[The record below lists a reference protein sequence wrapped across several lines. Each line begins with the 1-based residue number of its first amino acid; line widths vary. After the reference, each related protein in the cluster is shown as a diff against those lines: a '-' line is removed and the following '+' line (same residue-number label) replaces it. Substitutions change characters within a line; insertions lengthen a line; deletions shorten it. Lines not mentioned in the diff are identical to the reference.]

1 MGRGRHELP
10 REVYGTAG
18 ESRGRCLRR
27 WSRGWLPGRAAQG
40 RSSTHVL
47 EAVSVGPL
55 MSHDND
61 QRKGAPSGPPARPS
75 GSGRHWTP
83 TEGPQVPGH
92 AAASPAPSQS
102 PVLRCGQVGPVKVC
116 RLMVCLI
123 PIGALEPV
131 GARAP
136 RRVFQDNEVTWYRTH
151 SKKPY
156 GSTKSSGQCGRIR
169 GHVPSQTGT
178 AS

>member
-83 TEGPQVPGH
+83 AEGPQVPGH
-92 AAASPAPSQS
+92 AAASPAPHIPRIEVRTGRAGGGS
-102 PVLRCGQVGPVKVC
+102 PVDGVSHPH
-116 RLMVCLI
+116 
-123 PIGALEPV
+123 GALEPV

>member
-92 AAASPAPSQS
+92 AAASPAPLSIPRVEVRTGRAGEGL
-102 PVLRCGQVGPVKVC
+102 PVDGVSYPHWGPGAGRRQGPSTRVPRQRGDV
-116 RLMVCLI
+116 V
-123 PIGALEPV
+123 PNALEE
-131 GARAP
+131 ALRLNEELRAVRQDQGP
-136 RRVFQDNEVTWYRTH
+136 R
-151 SKKPY
+151 P
-156 GSTKSSGQCGRIR
+156 
-169 GHVPSQTGT
+169 
-178 AS
+178 